1 VYGLVVRELR
11 FIERLEATPE
21 VAWRWVTE
29 PELMNRW
36 SEARIEST
44 SGDRRE
50 VVVRAFGLTSR
61 LREEILELDPPRRF
75 VYRVVD
81 HPTIRDHRGELRL
94 EADGDGTALTWTVRF
109 RGVVPGLSAILG
121 AILEPALT
129 RSLDAL
135 AREINAERAP
145 SR

>member
-1 VYGLVVRELR
+1 VYRPLVRELR
-11 FIERLEATPE
+11 FDKRLSAPPE
-21 VAWRWVTE
+21 VVWRWVTE

-36 SEARIEST
+36 SEARVEST
-44 SGDRRE
+44 SGDTRE
-50 VVVRAFGLTSR
+50 VVVRAFGLRSR
-61 LREEILELDPPRRF
+61 LREEILEREPPRRF

-81 HPTIRDHRGELRL
+81 HPTIRDHRGELTLR
-94 EADGDGTALTWTVRF
+94 ADGGATALTWTVRF
-109 RGVVPGLSAILG
+109 RGVVPGMSFVLG

-135 AREINAERAP
+135 ARAISEERAP